1 MAVCVGWVFFRAQTL
16 NEAWTIL
23 RGLAVPT
30 SGRSLAG
37 DGDLLVLTCVAATLI
52 GQALGQ
58 MKGAKLMLFH
68 MPGLVAGLVMAM
80 ILTLALLLTPGEG
93 KVFIYFQF

>member
-1 MAVCVGWVFFRAQTL
+1 VTL
-16 NEAWTIL
+16 L
-23 RGLAVPT
+23 
-30 SGRSLAG
+30 
-37 DGDLLVLTCVAATLI
+37 

-58 MKGAKLMLFH
+58 IKGAGRMMFRL
-68 MPGLVAGLVMAM
+68 PVPVAGAVMAA